1 MAVPF
6 TKQRRDEISEK
17 LKEGARISAAEKG
30 MKKTSVDGL
39 VAYAQISKGAFYNFY
54 ESKDELFL
62 DIVEDWHTEIYGE
75 ILDML
80 LENNGLSDKKKTA
93 LAIFK
98 ACEMIKENGYLNF
111 IHRDLD
117 MLLDNLKETE
127 FIDRF
132 HSDDIHIAEVIRFSG
147 IKLIVTDDEAVSI
160 IKNLVFTVLNSEM
173 KGYWQ
178 AQKILINSVCNYI
191 IK

>member
-178 AQKILINSVCNYI
+178 AQKILINSVCDYI

>member
-117 MLLDNLKETE
+117 MLLENLKETE

-178 AQKILINSVCNYI
+178 AQKILINSVCDYI

>member
-80 LENNGLSDKKKTA
+80 FENNGLSDKKKTA

>member
-1 MAVPF
+1 MAIPF

-17 LKEGARISAAEKG
+17 LKEGARLFAAEKG

-62 DIVEDWHTEIYGE
+62 DLVEDWHTEIYGE
-75 ILDML
+75 VLDML
-80 LENNGLSDKKKTA
+80 LEN
-93 LAIFK
+93 
-98 ACEMIKENGYLNF
+98 
-111 IHRDLD
+111 
-117 MLLDNLKETE
+117 LKGTE
-127 FIDRF
+127 FIDRY
-132 HSDDIHIAEVIRFSG
+132 HSDDIHINEIIKYSG
-147 IKLIVTDDEAVSI
+147 IKIIVTNDEAVGI
-160 IKNLVFTVLNSEM
+160 IKNLIFTVLNSEM

-178 AQKILINSVCNYI
+178 SQKILINSVCDYI